1 MDCISCGYDNPATVN
16 YCQDC
21 GDKLDLTADEIQ
33 DSLVEKARGEAAR
46 KGEFYARQSIVFGG
60 VLFVLGLVALIMSGG
75 APTDTYF
82 MPSASNGA
90 DYIRMEYEFRAPT
103 HHFLVSLEEEE

>member
-1 MDCISCGYDNPATVN
+1 MNCLSCGYDNPATVG

-21 GDKLDLTADEIQ
+21 GEKLDLTADEIQ
-33 DSLVEKARGEAAR
+33 DSLVQKARGEAAR
-46 KGEFYARQSIVFGG
+46 KGEHYARQSIVAGA
-60 VLFVLGLVALIMSGG
+60 VLFVLGLVALILSGG